1 MKIYIL
7 NKHGDIM
14 TLEEKNQR
22 ILKKFKV
29 WLKKKREEEEF
40 KKDFFDTEN
49 EEIIQEDKELEDL
62 VVV

>member
-1 MKIYIL
+1 
-7 NKHGDIM
+7 M
-14 TLEEKNQR
+14 TIEEKNQR

-40 KKDFFDTEN
+40 KKDFFDTES
-49 EEIIQEDKELEDL
+49 EEVIPEKKELEDL